1 MFNVVILVYR
11 YKAIKDLPSLGSAEQ
26 QQPQIFDR
34 YVERMLE
41 RPVTQ
46 GAFKPQQIQYWLT
59 WLAHVMMQQ
68 HLSEFYLEHLQPT
81 WLPSKRSQARYSLL
95 GGLFVGLFVGL
106 LGGLGYALL
115 ASRLVFGLGFGL

>member
-1 MFNVVILVYR
+1 
-11 YKAIKDLPSLGSAEQ
+11 
-26 QQPQIFDR
+26 
-34 YVERMLE
+34 
-41 RPVTQ
+41 
-46 GAFKPQQIQYWLT
+46 
-59 WLAHVMMQQ
+59 MMQQ

-115 ASRLVFGLGFGL
+115 ASRLVFGLGYALVFGLGYALVFGLVFGLAAGLSEGFSTSQITDHLRIRHTQGIRSSVPI